1 LLKHPSHAFP
11 EVCIFQIKINSSFVF
26 LSEFHVYVFF
36 IEYYL
41 IRASPIRELWKGW
54 SLHAAEHKCL
64 PWNGCLTNVC
74 SLKRTREAWADNF
87 SCRSY

>member
-1 LLKHPSHAFP
+1 MFLLKHPSHAFP

-41 IRASPIRELWKGW
+41 IRASPIRELWKG
-54 SLHAAEHKCL
+54 
-64 PWNGCLTNVC
+64 
-74 SLKRTREAWADNF
+74 
-87 SCRSY
+87 